1 MKKPYFE
8 FLVRIN
14 NMSHFWFHSTLVITF
29 LTITFFLDGDTPLI
43 FFGVPWLMVM
53 NSSLISHDY
62 AALGHQHPLHFHKV
76 SQHFEGPLHR
86 LRDYTVVLVCL
97 TWRLLKSFV
106 KIDYFVNCNES
117 IGYSFLAA
125 VGLLLWGQ
133 VTQVRF
139 SSISRLV
146 LSSDPSSC
154 CTYINCSASININ

>member
-1 MKKPYFE
+1 
-8 FLVRIN
+8 
-14 NMSHFWFHSTLVITF
+14 MSHFWFHSTLVITF
-29 LTITFFLDGDTPLI
+29 LTVTFFSGWWHTINFLWI
-43 FFGVPWLMVM
+43 PWLMVM

-62 AALGHQHPLHFHKV
+62 AALGHQHPLISHKV

-86 LRDYTVVLVCL
+86 HRDYTVVLVYL

-117 IGYSFLAA
+117 IGYTFLAA

-133 VTQVRF
+133 VTPVRF

-146 LSSDPSSC
+146 LSPDPSSC
-154 CTYINCSASININ
+154 CTYINCSSSININ